1 MLWIAMMLSSSLL
14 IKIFP
19 LVMWDSF
26 CLGDRLPVELPSQIF
41 SSTHTP
47 SQQSIQTQLATS
59 TTSNLWLHLP
69 RGGSTGSA
77 PVASQ
82 LENNRQV
89 PSLFQSEA
97 DIVYDRYAACLAA
110 TEGLRRIR
118 DQTFQS
124 QQQQCTND
132 PLYNKRNVR
141 EAMQWAN
148 AVYAENASK
157 VVEAMGMPVEEFNSI
172 GKIVCNDATLK
183 QKV

>member
-1 MLWIAMMLSSSLL
+1 MMLSSSLR
-14 IKIFP
+14 IIISP
-19 LVMWDSF
+19 LVIWVPF

-41 SSTHTP
+41 PSTHTP
-47 SQQSIQTQLATS
+47 SQQTIQTQLAT
-59 TTSNLWLHLP
+59 TTNIWLHLP
-69 RGGSTGSA
+69 RGGSTSSA

-82 LENNRQV
+82 LENYRQV

-132 PLYNKRNVR
+132 PLYNKRNAR

-148 AVYAENASK
+148 TVYAENASK
-157 VVEAMGMPVEEFNSI
+157 VIEAMGMPVEQFNSI
-172 GKIVCNDATLK
+172 GKIVCSDATLK